1 MLNCPSCGSPN
12 ETGRKFC
19 GECGTA
25 LARPCPACGTPNPP
39 AVKFCGECGTALA
52 GAPAAVPQAAAV
64 EATVSAAPTSERR
77 LVSVL
82 FADLVGFT
90 TLSENRDAEE
100 VRELLSGYFETARTI
115 IDRYGGTVEKFI
127 GDAVMAVWGTPV
139 AREDDAERAVRAA
152 LDLTAAVTSL
162 GDELGAHGL
171 RARAGILTGEAAVT
185 IGAEGQ
191 GMVAGDLVN
200 TASRVQ
206 AEAEAGTVLVGD
218 STRRATE
225 ASIAYDEVGLHDLK
239 GKVEPMQLWRALRV
253 TAGRMGALR
262 AAGLEAPFV
271 GRDRELRLV
280 KELFHA
286 SAEEGKAQL
295 VTITG
300 IAGIGKSRLSWEFEK
315 YLDGLVEEQF
325 WHRGRC
331 LSYGEGVAYW
341 ALAEMVRMRCDI
353 TEDEDPASAR
363 EKLRAKLHEHL
374 SDPSERDWVEPR
386 LAHLLGLEEGA
397 PGDQEN
403 LFSAWRILF
412 ERLAEESPTILVFED
427 MQWADSGLL
436 DFLEYLLEWSRSHPL
451 FVLVLAR
458 PELAD
463 KRPSWGGGKR
473 SFTSIYLEPLSS
485 QAMENLLT
493 GLVPGLPD
501 ELRARVLTR
510 AEGVPLYAVETV
522 RMLLDRGLLAQEGN
536 AYRPTGPIGEL
547 EVPETLHALV
557 AARLDGLG
565 AEERRIVQDGAVL
578 GKTFTRPGLAALTGL
593 GEPDLEPILTALVRK
608 EVLTIQADPR
618 SPERGQYAFLQDI
631 VRHVA
636 YETLSK
642 RERKAKH
649 LAAARFLESTPS
661 ADEGEI
667 VEVIATHY
675 VDAWNAAPEDEDA
688 DEIRTRARDMLVR
701 AGERAASLA
710 ATSEAQHAYE
720 RAIELTDDPLPKA
733 ELHERAG
740 LTAFIG
746 ARPEESAAHFERAI
760 ALFAEGGEPHASARV
775 EARLAQVMWD
785 RGRLEEGLERM
796 DRAYQAL
803 SEEEPDADLATLAAQ
818 LGRFL
823 FFAGRHELAMQ
834 RIESAL
840 QLAEGLALP
849 ETFSQALNTKAIMLV
864 SHGRMLE
871 GLALLRYALD
881 VALEHDKPS
890 AALRAY
896 FNLSDSLSQ
905 SDRYEEAEALVREG
919 LAYSRRVGNRYQEL
933 LFLAQSYPLFALGR
947 WDDVLEFAAQ
957 LPEDW
962 HTARQAYPT
971 VSSICVTVNVHRGD
985 LEEAERWTTLLGEFA
1000 SSADAQERAGHACG
1014 RARLLLMR
1022 GDPAGAL
1029 EAAQTALDLSDEM
1042 GFTQEYVKE
1051 ALVTALE
1058 ASLDLGDAARGRELL
1073 GLVDD
1078 LPAGNLP
1085 QFLRAQSLRFR
1096 ARLAGMAGDEDA
1108 ERLFKRAAG
1117 LFRELAMPFYLAVTE
1132 LEHAE
1137 WLAALGRREEGEPLL
1152 EEARST
1158 FGELAAAPW
1167 LQRADAVGATAQTTA

>member
-1 MLNCPSCGSPN
+1 MCP
-12 ETGRKFC
+12 E
-19 GECGTA
+19 
-25 LARPCPACGTPNPP
+25 CGTPNPP
-39 AVKFCGECGTALA
+39 TVKFCGECGTPLTSQAR
-52 GAPAAVPQAAAV
+52 GPATATRAAAS
-64 EATVSAAPTSERR
+64 TVASAAPASERR

-90 TLSENRDAEE
+90 TLSESRDAEE
-100 VRELLSGYFETARTI
+100 VRDLLSRYFDTARTI
-115 IDRYGGTVEKFI
+115 IGRYGGTVEKFI

-152 LDLTAAVTSL
+152 LELTAAVASL
-162 GDELGAHGL
+162 GDEVGAEGL

-185 IGAEGQ
+185 LGAEGQ

-200 TASRVQ
+200 TASRIQ
-206 AEAEAGTVLVGD
+206 AEAEPGTVLVGD
-218 STRRATE
+218 ATRRATE
-225 ASIAYDEVGLHDLK
+225 ASIAYEEVGLRDLK
-239 GKVEPMQLWRALRV
+239 GKADPMQLSRALRV
-253 TAGRMGALR
+253 MAGRMGAMR
-262 AAGLEAPFV
+262 SVGLEAPFV

-315 YLDGLVEEQF
+315 YIDGLAEDVF

-331 LSYGEGVAYW
+331 LSYGDGVAYW

-353 TEDEDPASAR
+353 SEDEDPGIALD
-363 EKLRAKLHEHL
+363 KLRDTLAEHL
-374 SDPSERDWVEPR
+374 PDADERGWVEPR
-386 LAHLLGLEEGA
+386 LAHLLGIEEGA

-412 ERLAEESPTILVFED
+412 ERLAEKSPTILVFED

-436 DFLEYLLEWSRSHPL
+436 DFLEYVLEWSRSHPL
-451 FVLVLAR
+451 YALVLAR
-458 PELAD
+458 PELTD

-473 SFTSIYLEPLSS
+473 SFTSIYLEPLSQ
-485 QAMENLLT
+485 QAMVELLT

-501 ELRARVLTR
+501 ELHHSVLAR

-522 RMLLDRGLLAQEGN
+522 RMLLDRGLLVQEGN

-565 AEERRIVQDGAVL
+565 PEERRTVQDGAVL
-578 GKTFTRPGLAALTGL
+578 GKTFTRQGLSSLTGVP
-593 GEPDLEPILTALVRK
+593 EADLEPLLTTLVRK

-675 VDAWNAAPEDEDA
+675 VDAWQAAPEDDDA
-688 DEIRTRARDMLVR
+688 DEIRARAGDMLVR
-701 AGERAASLA
+701 AGERADSLA
-710 ATSEAQHAYE
+710 ASAEAQHAYE
-720 RAIELTDDPLPKA
+720 RAIELTEDTPHRA

-740 LTAFIG
+740 LTAFNG
-746 ARPEESAAHFERAI
+746 ARVEAAAAHFERSI
-760 ALFAEGGEPHASARV
+760 ELFGDAGDTHAGARV

-796 DRAYQAL
+796 DAAYQAL
-803 SEEEPDADLATLAAQ
+803 SEEEPDADLATVAAQ

-823 FFAGRHELAMQ
+823 FFAGRHELAME
-834 RIESAL
+834 RVESAL
-840 QLAEGLALP
+840 RLAEDLALP
-849 ETFSQALNTKAIMLV
+849 ETFSQALNTKAIMLIA
-864 SHGRMLE
+864 HGRRLE

-896 FNLSDSLSQ
+896 FNLTDSLSQ
-905 SDRYEEAEALVREG
+905 ADRYEDAEAHLREG
-919 LAYSRRVGNRYQEL
+919 LAYARRIGNRYQEL
-933 LFLAQSYPLFALGR
+933 LFLNQGYSLFALGK
-947 WDDVLEFAAQ
+947 WDELLELIAE

-962 HTARQAYPT
+962 QSARQAYGAAA
-971 VSSICVTVNVHRGD
+971 SIVVTLYTHRGQF
-985 LEEAERWTTLLGEFA
+985 EEAQRWVELLSDFS
-1000 SSADAQERAGHACG
+1000 SSADEQERAGHACG
-1014 RARLLLMR
+1014 HARLLLAQ
-1022 GDPAGAL
+1022 GESEEAL
-1029 EAAQTALDLSDEM
+1029 RVAQIAVATSEEM
-1042 GFTQEYVKE
+1042 GFGQEYVKE
-1051 ALVTALE
+1051 SVVTLLEAALE
-1058 ASLDLGDAARGRELL
+1058 LGAPDRAQELL
-1073 GLVDD
+1073 AFVDA
-1078 LPAGNLP
+1078 LPPGNTP
-1085 QFLRAQSLRFR
+1085 QFLRAQSHRFH
-1096 ARLAGMAGDEDA
+1096 ARLRALAADDDA
-1108 ERLFKRAAG
+1108 ERLFKQAAG

-1137 WLAALGRREEGEPLL
+1137 WLASVGRTGEAESLL
-1152 EEARST
+1152 EEAREIFAT
-1158 FGELAAAPW
+1158 LEAAPW
-1167 LQRADAVGATAQTTA
+1167 LARAASLEATASAPA